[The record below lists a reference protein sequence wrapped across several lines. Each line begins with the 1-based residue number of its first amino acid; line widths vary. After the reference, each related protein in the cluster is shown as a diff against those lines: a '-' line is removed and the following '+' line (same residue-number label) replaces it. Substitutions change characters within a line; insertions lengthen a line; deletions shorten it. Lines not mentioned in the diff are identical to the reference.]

1 MNNNI
6 KILGTWVT
14 DYDDM
19 RCNAILMQDNKEVA
33 NIIASYDECDL
44 RYSIENKDSK
54 MTETFIK
61 KAFQTLIY
69 DDFKSYLELPKISDC
84 SKLLQE
90 IYDNVCE
97 SDATMCH
104 ISDED
109 WNDYYSDNYSDNDIE
124 VLKEEIKKYG
134 LSEVIGIGDDDYK
147 IVGYGDLET
156 RFNDDRKLELSNEN
170 DFAI

>member
-1 MNNNI
+1 M
-6 KILGTWVT
+6 
-14 DYDDM
+14 
-19 RCNAILMQDNKEVA
+19 
-33 NIIASYDECDL
+33 
-44 RYSIENKDSK
+44 
-54 MTETFIK
+54 
-61 KAFQTLIY
+61 
-69 DDFKSYLELPKISDC
+69 PKISDC

>member
-1 MNNNI
+1 
-6 KILGTWVT
+6 
-14 DYDDM
+14 
-19 RCNAILMQDNKEVA
+19 
-33 NIIASYDECDL
+33 
-44 RYSIENKDSK
+44 